1 MRSVGF
7 AMRESFPVKTAG
19 LRQPRLKFR
28 RRKSRMRAITRIIV
42 PTDFSRGSLKAIPYA
57 LAISRRFGA
66 EVHLIHV
73 IDTTQYLPP
82 TVLMWP
88 AASRI
93 EWNAHVRKELDAVA
107 LSFAR
112 FGEITVRAPLE
123 GSAHEQICQTA
134 RHLNA
139 DLIIIATHGYTG
151 YKRAFLGST
160 AERVVQ
166 FSPCPVLV
174 VRKPYAGANGENGRK
189 DRAVFRLGKI
199 LVPIDFSRFSEA
211 AFDLGAAL
219 ARDLQAKISLLHVL
233 KPPVYPF
240 GDRQTFLPGV
250 AISKEI
256 REAVGKHMRAMSEK
270 AGVRVSVQ
278 VLQGSP
284 APAICEHAHRQNID
298 LIIISTH
305 GRSGL
310 SHVLIGSVAERVV
323 RHAEC
328 PVLVVPRRWATNK
341 QPQD

>member
-1 MRSVGF
+1 M
-7 AMRESFPVKTAG
+7 KTAQ
-19 LRQPRLKFR
+19 LPQPRLKFR
-28 RRKSRMRAITRIIV
+28 RRAPHMRAITRIVV
-42 PTDFSRGSLKAIPYA
+42 PIDFSRGSLKAIPYA

-107 LSFAR
+107 LKFAK
-112 FGEITVRAPLE
+112 FGEITLHAPLE
-123 GSAHEQICQTA
+123 GPAQEQICQTA
-134 RHLNA
+134 RHLKA
-139 DLIIIATHGYTG
+139 DLIVIATHGYTG

-174 VRKPYAGANGENGRK
+174 VRKTYAGANGENGWK
-189 DRAVFRLGKI
+189 DRIAFRLGKI

-211 AFDLGAAL
+211 TFDLGAAL

-240 GDRQTFLPGV
+240 GDRQTFLPGA
-250 AISKEI
+250 AISKEM
-256 REAVGKHMRAMSEK
+256 RKGVGKHMRAMCEK
-270 AGVRVSVQ
+270 AGVRASVQ
-278 VLQGSP
+278 VLKGSP
-284 APAICEHAHRQNID
+284 APTICEYAHCQNVD

-328 PVLVVPRRWATNK
+328 PVLVVPRDWATNK
-341 QPQD
+341 QHRD